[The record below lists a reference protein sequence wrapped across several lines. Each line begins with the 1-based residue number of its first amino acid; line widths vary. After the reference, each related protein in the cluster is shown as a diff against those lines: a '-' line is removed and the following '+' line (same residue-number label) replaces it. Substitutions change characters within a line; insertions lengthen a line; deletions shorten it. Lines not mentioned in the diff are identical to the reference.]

1 MCKLKTGTSSRY
13 LISFLPFYFL
23 LYIACYTFKG
33 KNFPNGLAL
42 EELSQYKAEPRF
54 DRSLGKKTFVWMSA
68 VNRFILKILS
78 SLKHKHEK
86 LTESVF
92 GFRELQCT
100 CISLSKS

>member
-1 MCKLKTGTSSRY
+1 
-13 LISFLPFYFL
+13 
-23 LYIACYTFKG
+23 
-33 KNFPNGLAL
+33 
-42 EELSQYKAEPRF
+42 
-54 DRSLGKKTFVWMSA
+54 MSA

-100 CISLSKS
+100 HISLSKS